1 MSDAL
6 RGHLFITS
14 VERAARLRFD
24 GRLAVAIHAAHF
36 VFPKTP
42 CVNTHSKLYF
52 QKLTLLTKGEEEL
65 DEARPS

>member
-24 GRLAVAIHAAHF
+24 GRFVVHSVHF
-36 VFPKTP
+36 VFPKTQ
-42 CVNTHSKLYF
+42 L
-52 QKLTLLTKGEEEL
+52 LTLVESFGTYMKDKEG
-65 DEARPS
+65 A